1 MQSLDLATDAT
12 STAFLDN
19 PANYS
24 DERSLAE
31 ETRQRLCSILPPT
44 SVADVRVNE
53 SSGAAGDIPDHRQ
66 YTTKYERVDKIDRAQ
81 CEVGGP
87 TFPFGGRER
96 LDLAVLSDEI
106 EMVIDGGTQTFS
118 VDDLDAA
125 VAFKYVKNIN
135 YLRYRPDG
143 ENSKYRDIAD
153 DISRLAEIE
162 GDVDRRCIVY
172 SNYDLFRREN
182 DEKARSNL
190 VELADQGDV
199 TLRFVFPDPVQDKW

>member
-1 MQSLDLATDAT
+1 M
-12 STAFLDN
+12 
-19 PANYS
+19 
-24 DERSLAE
+24 
-31 ETRQRLCSILPPT
+31 
-44 SVADVRVNE
+44 NE